1 MYHTFCHH
9 DADGYNTWTQ
19 ILDGYKFWVLTRPKN
34 YKNLKTRKDIYESCI
49 DYLSVSA
56 DENRF
61 YGKDK
66 KIIYGGPG
74 DIMHVFCFYKSIVF
88 TLKYY
93 L

>member
-34 YKNLKTRKDIYESCI
+34 YKNLKTRKEIYESCI
-49 DYLSVSA
+49 DYLSVAA
-56 DENRF
+56 DENGF

-66 KIIYGGPG
+66 ERFIIYGGPG
-74 DIMHVFCFYKSIVF
+74 DIMYVFF
-88 TLKYY
+88 
-93 L
+93 